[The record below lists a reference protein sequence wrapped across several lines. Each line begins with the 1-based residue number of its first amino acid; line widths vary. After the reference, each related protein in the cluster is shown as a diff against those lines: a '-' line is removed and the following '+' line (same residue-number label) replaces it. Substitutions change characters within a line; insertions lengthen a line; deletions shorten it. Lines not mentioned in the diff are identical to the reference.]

1 MAVRPGV
8 PDGYFTAM
16 WAGHASIDS
25 RFDDLKK
32 ARPSLTGLHFKKLGT
47 RHNQR
52 EEHAGESR
60 WHTGSSQYT
69 TLIRILLLLGAPS
82 TFISTKALRF

>member
-16 WAGHASIDS
+16 WVGHASIDS

-32 ARPSLTGLHFKKLGT
+32 ARPSLTGLHFKKLET

-52 EEHAGESR
+52 EEHAGDNR
-60 WHTGSSQYT
+60 AGIPARRNTP
-69 TLIRILLLLGAPS
+69 L
-82 TFISTKALRF
+82 